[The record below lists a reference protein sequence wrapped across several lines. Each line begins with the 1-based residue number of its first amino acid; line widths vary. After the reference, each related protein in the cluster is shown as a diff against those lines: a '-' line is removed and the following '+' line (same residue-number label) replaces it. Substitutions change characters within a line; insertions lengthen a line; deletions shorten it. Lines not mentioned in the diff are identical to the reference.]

1 MQNVFFQYLAVL
13 VPFVVIDGIWLST
26 MAPRFYQKYIGNLL
40 AATPNWTAAVV
51 FYLLYMVGIVAL
63 VVNPAIAQNQT
74 LGKVILMGAIF
85 GGIAYATYDLTN
97 QATLK
102 EWSTVVT
109 VVDIIWGAIL
119 TGSVSVI
126 AVWALRSL
134 LG

>member
-40 AATPNWTAAVV
+40 ATTPNWTAAVV

-102 EWSTVVT
+102 EWSTIVT